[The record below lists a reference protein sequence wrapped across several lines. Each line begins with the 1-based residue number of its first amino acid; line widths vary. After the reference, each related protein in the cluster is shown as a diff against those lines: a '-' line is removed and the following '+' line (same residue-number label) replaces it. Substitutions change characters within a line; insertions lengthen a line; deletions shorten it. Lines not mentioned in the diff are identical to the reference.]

1 MRLTDG
7 SPVHLVTSEEYI
19 VGGAMWA
26 TAADVRCIDL
36 SPRDFRD
43 PSLGAIWTAIR
54 DVDEPTYPVVASRLL
69 ELGWLDKVGAE
80 PRLVEL
86 SGAVLLLYGGLPWMQ
101 AHASIIK
108 DWSNRRAA
116 IKQASQ
122 VAKAAYEG
130 KKTTSL
136 YDRTEYQNLDGLV

>member
-7 SPVHLVTSEEYI
+7 APTYLVTAEEYV

-26 TAADVRCIDL
+26 TAADVRRVDL

-43 PSLGAIWTAIR
+43 PTLGAIWTAIR
-54 DVDEPTYPVVASRLL
+54 DVDDPTYPVVASRLL

-86 SGAVLLLYGGLPWMQ
+86 SGAVLLCYGGLPWLQ
-101 AHASIIK
+101 SHAHVVK
-108 DWSNRRAA
+108 DWSNRRAL
-116 IKQASQ
+116 IKQASE

-130 KKTTSL
+130 KKPPRHGGGVS
-136 YDRTEYQNLDGLV
+136 VP